1 MTIAR
6 ILPLMLAFAF
16 LSSCA
21 TQRLHTFFVGDG
33 QFQFFVDPFELKSER
48 SKALIDITYR
58 TSEKD
63 TIPATMNFS
72 LFYKDSIR
80 EISEAYLVLESGEHK
95 LDSLEVIYREAKYDK
110 IRYTGKIS
118 IAAFKE
124 FFSKDEAVFE
134 VKTLTDGE
142 IVRYSGDI
150 RKTAEKVRE
159 EVFQNYGF

>member
-1 MTIAR
+1 MRFARVLTIFFA
-6 ILPLMLAFAF
+6 LAF

-21 TQRLHTFFVGDG
+21 TQRLHTFFVGEG

-58 TSEKD
+58 TSEND
-63 TIPATMNFS
+63 EIPATMNFS

-80 EISEAYLVLESGEHK
+80 EISEAYLVLESGRHK
-95 LDSLEVIYREAKYDK
+95 LDSLDLIYREAKYVK
-110 IRYTGKIS
+110 IRYTSKMS
-118 IAAFKE
+118 VAAFKE

-134 VKTLTDGE
+134 VKTLPDGE
-142 IVRYSGDI
+142 TIRYSGEI